1 MPQDKSSSKLKPK
14 VSVIIPTYNEGKVI
28 SSIIRRIKKLK
39 NKYQLEIIVS
49 DGGSKDN
56 TVDVVKKENVK
67 IIKNVGKRGKGIDFW
82 EAAKKAKG
90 NYIVQIDGDDQFSP
104 EEIPLFIDA
113 LGKGADIAIA
123 HRVDQSVAP
132 LIRTFGNWAQSLITS
147 ILIQKRI
154 HDTFAGFKATKRSVL
169 MDLDLKD
176 HHFGYEA
183 EIVIK
188 GVRKG
193 YRLVQIPVSYRM
205 RETGISQVSL
215 LKTGFL
221 NLTSMIKYS
230 LIKLPRK
237 KL

>member
-1 MPQDKSSSKLKPK
+1 MPQNKKQRKPK
-14 VSVIIPTYNEGKVI
+14 ISVIVPTYNEQETVG
-28 SSIIRRIKKLK
+28 SIIRRIKKFK
-39 NKYQLEIIVS
+39 DRYVLEIIVS

-56 TVDVVKKENVK
+56 TVQLAKEEKVKVIQNE
-67 IIKNVGKRGKGIDFW
+67 GKRGKGIDFW
-82 EAAKKAKG
+82 EAARKATG
-90 NYIVQIDGDDQFSP
+90 DYIVQIDGDDQFSP
-104 EEIPLFIDA
+104 EEIPLFIEV
-113 LGKGADIAIA
+113 LEKGADIAIA

-193 YRLVQIPVSYRM
+193 YHLVQIPVSYRM

-230 LIKLPRK
+230 LIKLPQRRI
-237 KL
+237 